1 MGLNDV
7 SYSIA
12 LGAGFLSFFS
22 PCLLPLMPV
31 YIMYITNVSIENE
44 LKKKKLLALSRALGF
59 VIGFTLIFMIM
70 GTSASFL
77 GKILIRNKIVFTK
90 ISGLLIIFFG
100 LNMLGVIKLKF
111 LNMEKRFKVNE
122 RINNWFGSIIMG
134 MAFAAGWS
142 PCFGPVLAS
151 ILVYAGAT
159 ATLSKG
165 ISLLLMYSIGMA
177 IPFILTAVFINS
189 FSIIISKSGKY
200 TSYIHKISGVIMIL
214 FGILVFFDKIVNIS
228 RLLI

>member
-12 LGAGFLSFFS
+12 FGAGFLSFFS

-31 YIMYITNVSIENE
+31 YIMYITNVSIESE
-44 LKKKKLLALSRALGF
+44 LKKKRLLALSRALGF
-59 VIGFTLIFMIM
+59 VVGFTIIFIIM

-77 GKILIRNKIVFTK
+77 GKVFIRNKIVFAR
-90 ISGLLIIFFG
+90 ISGILIIFFG
-100 LNMLGVIKLKF
+100 LNMLGVVNLKF
-111 LNMEKRFKVNE
+111 LNMEKRFISQKK
-122 RINNWFGSIIMG
+122 INNWFSSIVMG

-159 ATLSKG
+159 ATISKG
-165 ISLLLMYSIGMA
+165 VSLLLMYSLGMA

-189 FSIIISKSGKY
+189 FRKLIAKSGKY
-200 TSYIHKISGVIMIL
+200 TSYIHKISGIIMII
-214 FGILVFFDKIVNIS
+214 FGLLVFFDKIVDIS